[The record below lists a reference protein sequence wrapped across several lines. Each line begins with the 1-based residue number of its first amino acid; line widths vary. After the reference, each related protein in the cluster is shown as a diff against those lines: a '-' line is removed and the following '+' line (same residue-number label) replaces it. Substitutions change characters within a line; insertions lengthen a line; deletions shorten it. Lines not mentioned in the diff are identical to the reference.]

1 MHQSDSG
8 AALCNAVAAK
18 WDARQVQKKHWV
30 QRLSTKNVKHLKQF
44 SIVDDMV
51 SSVDYMSK
59 L

>member
-1 MHQSDSG
+1 M
-8 AALCNAVAAK
+8 
-18 WDARQVQKKHWV
+18 QKKQWV